1 MGDSVVNLALHV
13 LRDLCVDRPPAR
25 ANALEILLE
34 CATNTDASA
43 DERTRAKAIR
53 LVANRLHQ
61 QHAAEADASTT
72 GVITTNEVEQYAIK
86 SATENGRDIGAA
98 QLQLANEAIEA
109 RAIEKNEAEAIK
121 GMTTGIEDTAEQ
133 EGNDHREKEERE
145 EEQELSDP
153 YASAKKIAVAPS
165 LLLCA
170 LTAKNP
176 SLLPNVLAAYEA
188 LPLELREGLHGPVAG
203 LARRLGPSSPD
214 IVRVIASSTIE
225 SRPLILYIVQALA
238 KASAP
243 APLPKALVNA
253 CETLAVESTKKDS
266 SLPDA
271 YMEVALVF
279 GSIEKEK
286 AKELLPKLV
295 DVPSPSAFECAVVS
309 LQNSN
314 LEARASATD
323 VLVALHELDI
333 RTTDDAANDTAN
345 KAGVSLKSLVN
356 VCNTCFSA
364 DTADYFTSSA
374 VASALSHLVDR
385 TPLPKLFMRTAML
398 AETAHPSLKEFSL
411 ELLEKLAKR
420 KVWTMD
426 RGIWEG
432 FARSC
437 KKAAPRSFPVLA
449 NMLPMDKTKE
459 ILEKFGTHL
468 RAPLKAYAEAT
479 GAKNLLDV
487 LKEDEEV

>member
-1 MGDSVVNLALHV
+1 MGVRKDDAIRAVMRILASDPRARRHEISEKRLTGEKKLLSKILCEIPFDIPNKAWDALREMLGMSGIDEYDVSRDEAFSVESNKNDDSVVNLALHV

-133 EGNDHREKEERE
+133 EGDDHREKEERE

-243 APLPKALVNA
+243 APLPKALRERLRNA
-253 CETLAVESTKKDS
+253 
-266 SLPDA
+266 
-271 YMEVALVF
+271 
-279 GSIEKEK
+279 
-286 AKELLPKLV
+286 
-295 DVPSPSAFECAVVS
+295 
-309 LQNSN
+309 
-314 LEARASATD
+314 
-323 VLVALHELDI
+323 
-333 RTTDDAANDTAN
+333 
-345 KAGVSLKSLVN
+345 
-356 VCNTCFSA
+356 
-364 DTADYFTSSA
+364 
-374 VASALSHLVDR
+374 
-385 TPLPKLFMRTAML
+385 
-398 AETAHPSLKEFSL
+398 
-411 ELLEKLAKR
+411 
-420 KVWTMD
+420 
-426 RGIWEG
+426 RG
-432 FARSC
+432 
-437 KKAAPRSFPVLA
+437 
-449 NMLPMDKTKE
+449 
-459 ILEKFGTHL
+459 
-468 RAPLKAYAEAT
+468 
-479 GAKNLLDV
+479 
-487 LKEDEEV
+487 